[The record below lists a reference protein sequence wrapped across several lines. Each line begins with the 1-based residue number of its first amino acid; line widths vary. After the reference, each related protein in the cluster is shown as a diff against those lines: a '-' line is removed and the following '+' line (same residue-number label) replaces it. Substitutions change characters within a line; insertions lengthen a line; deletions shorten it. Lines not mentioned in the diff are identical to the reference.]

1 MTGKG
6 LQEYLEEP
14 LPVAV
19 VLENFASFIATARDM
34 IQGVGVLDAEGSP
47 HRISPQDSFFRL
59 TVLFK
64 WVILR
69 CSCPTSREH
78 CVARQTSS
86 RLLIRGL
93 LQVQRVSPSSRAS
106 PSSARRPVQGRPEAF
121 FSLRVGPAASDHC
134 VRDRPAVQWLSLSLP
149 AEPAAD
155 VVAVVVVEP
164 EKVFAVDLEV
174 ADPEA
179 VVAVVVVEPGVVFA
193 VDLEVADPEVVFAA
207 VVSLAD
213 VAGPQDSADIAFA
226 SAVLVP
232 AFVAAVGVDS
242 FVHPRFSAFPNS
254 DHDPSASSSAEVA
267 GEGSVHSSTGVRTS
281 YGLCSVLS
289 NPGLH
294 HNKNVVRSYNK
305 SNPGHNNMS
314 DTNRLP
320 MVATTSR
327 SRKKCPHL
335 YREQRTHSSYQ
346 AARSPAEV
354 PQIRRVAAD

>member
-1 MTGKG
+1 M
-6 LQEYLEEP
+6 
-14 LPVAV
+14 
-19 VLENFASFIATARDM
+19 
-34 IQGVGVLDAEGSP
+34 
-47 HRISPQDSFFRL
+47 
-59 TVLFK
+59 
-64 WVILR
+64 
-69 CSCPTSREH
+69 
-78 CVARQTSS
+78 ARQTSS

-164 EKVFAVDLEV
+164 
-174 ADPEA
+174 
-179 VVAVVVVEPGVVFA
+179 GVVFA

-242 FVHPRFSAFPNS
+242 SVHPRFSAVPNS
-254 DHDPSASSSAEVA
+254 DHDPSSSSSAGVA

>member
-1 MTGKG
+1 
-6 LQEYLEEP
+6 
-14 LPVAV
+14 
-19 VLENFASFIATARDM
+19 
-34 IQGVGVLDAEGSP
+34 
-47 HRISPQDSFFRL
+47 
-59 TVLFK
+59 
-64 WVILR
+64 
-69 CSCPTSREH
+69 
-78 CVARQTSS
+78 VARQTSS

-121 FSLRVGPAASDHC
+121 FSLRVEPAASYHC
-134 VRDRPAVQWLSLSLP
+134 PRDRPAVQWLSLSLP

-174 ADPEA
+174 EP
-179 VVAVVVVEPGVVFA
+179 VA
-193 VDLEVADPEVVFAA
+193 VFAA

-226 SAVLVP
+226 FAVLVP
-232 AFVAAVGVDS
+232 AFAAAAGVDS
-242 FVHPRFSAFPNS
+242 SVHPRFSAFPNS
-254 DHDPSASSSAEVA
+254 DHDSSSSSSAEVA

>member
-1 MTGKG
+1 M
-6 LQEYLEEP
+6 
-14 LPVAV
+14 
-19 VLENFASFIATARDM
+19 
-34 IQGVGVLDAEGSP
+34 
-47 HRISPQDSFFRL
+47 
-59 TVLFK
+59 
-64 WVILR
+64 
-69 CSCPTSREH
+69 
-78 CVARQTSS
+78 
-86 RLLIRGL
+86 
-93 LQVQRVSPSSRAS
+93 
-106 PSSARRPVQGRPEAF
+106 QGRPEAF

-155 VVAVVVVEP
+155 VVAVVAAEPEVVFAVDLVVAEPAADVVAVVVVEP

-179 VVAVVVVEPGVVFA
+179 VAAVVVVEPGVVFA

-346 AARSPAEV
+346 AARSPAEA